1 MIRLMLIAA
10 LFYSGLAIGQLH
22 RPTKKELLSAI
33 KDSLPADSW
42 QICNTGNSFYTKDT
56 LCLYKMVLN
65 SSGHIDLNNQY
76 YNCCKVMRW
85 HFIGKKTMFQCEE
98 EWCTTQLKTG
108 DIYAEDIKIKIA
120 EEDGKTIL
128 KRYWHKKLL
137 DSYYIID
144 LANVTLSNNQKT
156 KAITMVRI
164 K

>member
-1 MIRLMLIAA
+1 
-10 LFYSGLAIGQLH
+10 
-22 RPTKKELLSAI
+22 
-33 KDSLPADSW
+33 
-42 QICNTGNSFYTKDT
+42 
-56 LCLYKMVLN
+56 
-65 SSGHIDLNNQY
+65 
-76 YNCCKVMRW
+76 MRW
-85 HFIGKKTMFQCEE
+85 HFTGKKTMFQFEQ

-156 KAITMVRI
+156 RAITMVRI